1 MSLPVMLP
9 PMFPLMLPV
18 TPLQLMDFLGVAVFA
33 VSGVLAAGRKHLDWF
48 GVLVIAT
55 VTAIGGGTLRD
66 LLIDRNPVFWMAN
79 TGYLWA
85 IFAATLLTLL
95 VVRFREIPLRAL
107 LIADALGLALFTIS
121 GARIAE
127 MVGYGGIVVVILG
140 TMTGVAGGVFRDMLL
155 AEIPLLL
162 RDGEIYA
169 TAAIAGIV
177 VYLLLQAAG
186 FERLTAGYAGMAAIV
201 VIRFAAIFLSLR
213 MPALRLGDP
222 RKPD

>member
-1 MSLPVMLP
+1 MNLLI
-9 PMFPLMLPV
+9 
-18 TPLQLMDFLGVAVFA
+18 TPLHVMDFLGVAVFA

-66 LLIDRNPVFWMAN
+66 LLIDRHPVFWMAD
-79 TGYLWA
+79 TGYLWT
-85 IFAATLLTLL
+85 ILAATLLTLL

-107 LIADALGLALFTIS
+107 LVADALGLALFAIS

-127 MVGYGGIVVVILG
+127 SAGYGGIIAVILG

-169 TAAIAGIV
+169 TAAIAGII

-186 FERLTAGYAGMAAIV
+186 FDRLTAGYAGMAAIV
-201 VIRFAAIFLSLR
+201 AIRFTAIFFGLR
-213 MPALRLGDP
+213 MPALRLGEKKRDY
-222 RKPD
+222 

>member
-1 MSLPVMLP
+1 MDIPI
-9 PMFPLMLPV
+9 
-18 TPLQLMDFLGVAVFA
+18 TALQLMDYLGVAVFA

-66 LLIDRNPVFWMAN
+66 LLMDRNPVFWMAD
-79 TGYLWA
+79 TGYLWT
-85 IFAATLLTLL
+85 ILAATLLTLL
-95 VVRFREIPLRAL
+95 LVRFREIPLRAL
-107 LIADALGLALFTIS
+107 LAADALGLALFAIS

-127 MVGYGGIVVVILG
+127 AAGFGGIIAVILG

-162 RDGEIYA
+162 RNREIYA

-177 VYLLLQAAG
+177 LYLLLQAGG
-186 FERLTAGYAGMAAIV
+186 FERATAAYAGMAAIV
-201 VIRFAAIFLSLR
+201 LIRFAAIFLDLR
-213 MPALRLGDP
+213 VPALKLGDSE
-222 RKPD
+222 KGN

>member
-1 MSLPVMLP
+1 MSLQITPVQ
-9 PMFPLMLPV
+9 V
-18 TPLQLMDFLGVAVFA
+18 MDFFGVAVFA
-33 VSGVLAAGRKHLDWF
+33 ASGVLAAGRKHLDWF

-66 LLIDRNPVFWMAN
+66 ILIDRPVFWLLD

-85 IFAATLLTLL
+85 IFAATLTTLL

-107 LIADALGLALFTIS
+107 LVADALGLALFAIS

-127 MVGYGGIVVVILG
+127 SAGHGGIVVVILG

-169 TAAIAGIV
+169 TAALAGIV
-177 VYLLLQAAG
+177 VYLGLEAVGLERTTAAY
-186 FERLTAGYAGMAAIV
+186 FGMAVIV
-201 VIRFAAIFLSLR
+201 ILRFTGIFLGLR
-213 MPALRLGDP
+213 MPALRLGDAQK
-222 RKPD
+222 RD

>member
-1 MSLPVMLP
+1 MNLPITTLHVM
-9 PMFPLMLPV
+9 
-18 TPLQLMDFLGVAVFA
+18 DYLGVAVFA
-33 VSGVLAAGRKHLDWF
+33 ISGVLAAGRKHLDWF

-66 LLIDRNPVFWMAN
+66 LLIDRHPVFWMAD
-79 TGYLWA
+79 TGYLWT
-85 IFAATLLTLL
+85 ILAATLLTLL

-107 LIADALGLALFTIS
+107 LAADALGLALFAVS

-127 MVGYGGIVVVILG
+127 SAGYGGIVVVILG

-169 TAAIAGIV
+169 TAAIAGII
-177 VYLLLQAAG
+177 VYLLLQGAG
-186 FERLTAGYAGMAAIV
+186 FDRLTAGHAGMAAI
-201 VIRFAAIFLSLR
+201 FFSLR
-213 MPALRLGDP
+213 MPAFRLGDFK
-222 RKPD
+222 KPD

>member
-1 MSLPVMLP
+1 MN
-9 PMFPLMLPV
+9 PLI
-18 TPLQLMDFLGVAVFA
+18 TPLHIMDFLGVAVFA

-66 LLIDRNPVFWMAN
+66 LLIDRHPVFWMAD

-85 IFAATLLTLL
+85 ILAATLLTLL

-107 LIADALGLALFTIS
+107 LVADALGLALFAIS

-127 MVGYGGIVVVILG
+127 SAGYGGIVAVILG

-169 TAAIAGIV
+169 TAAIAGII

-186 FERLTAGYAGMAAIV
+186 FDRLTAGHAGMAAIV
-201 VIRFAAIFLSLR
+201 AIRFTAIFLGLR
-213 MPALRLGDP
+213 MPALRLGEGKKRD
-222 RKPD
+222 

>member
-1 MSLPVMLP
+1 MNLHI
-9 PMFPLMLPV
+9 

-33 VSGVLAAGRKHLDWF
+33 ISGVLAAGRKHLDWF

-66 LLIDRNPVFWMAN
+66 LLIGRTVFWLAD

-85 IFAATLLTLL
+85 IFAATLTALL
-95 VVRFREIPLRAL
+95 VIRFREIPLRAL
-107 LIADALGLALFTIS
+107 LVADALGLALFAIS

-127 MVGYGGIVVVILG
+127 SAGYGGIIAVILG

-169 TAAIAGIV
+169 TAAIIGIV
-177 VYLLLQAAG
+177 VYLVLQATG
-186 FERLTAGYAGMAAIV
+186 FDRLTAGYAGMATIV
-201 VIRFAAIFLSLR
+201 VIRFTAIFFALR
-213 MPALRLGDP
+213 VPALRLGDP
-222 RKPD
+222 GKKD

>member
-1 MSLPVMLP
+1 MDIPI
-9 PMFPLMLPV
+9 
-18 TPLQLMDFLGVAVFA
+18 TPLQLMDYLGVAVFA

-66 LLIDRNPVFWMAN
+66 LLMDRNPVFWMAD
-79 TGYLWA
+79 TGYLWT
-85 IFAATLLTLL
+85 ILAATLLTLL
-95 VVRFREIPLRAL
+95 LVRFREIPLRAL
-107 LIADALGLALFTIS
+107 LAADALGLALFAIS

-127 MVGYGGIVVVILG
+127 AAGFGGIIAVILG

-162 RDGEIYA
+162 RNREIYA

-177 VYLLLQAAG
+177 LYLLLQAGG
-186 FERLTAGYAGMAAIV
+186 FERATAAYAGMAAIV
-201 VIRFAAIFLSLR
+201 LIRFAAIFLDLR
-213 MPALRLGDP
+213 VPALKLGDSE
-222 RKPD
+222 KGN

>member
-1 MSLPVMLP
+1 MSLLI
-9 PMFPLMLPV
+9 
-18 TPLQLMDFLGVAVFA
+18 TPLHVMDYLGVAVFA

-55 VTAIGGGTLRD
+55 VTALGGGTLRD
-66 LLIDRNPVFWMAN
+66 LLIDRHPVFWMAD
-79 TGYLWA
+79 TGYLWT

-95 VVRFREIPLRAL
+95 IVRFRELPLRAL
-107 LIADALGLALFTIS
+107 LIADALGLALFAIS

-127 MVGYGGIVVVILG
+127 TAGYGGIVVVILG

-177 VYLLLQAAG
+177 VYLILQMTG
-186 FERLTAGYAGMAAIV
+186 FDRLTAGYAGMAAIV
-201 VIRFAAIFLSLR
+201 VIRFAAIFFSLR
-213 MPALRLGDP
+213 VPALRLGDSK
-222 RKPD
+222 KPD

>member
-1 MSLPVMLP
+1 MTLSI
-9 PMFPLMLPV
+9 
-18 TPLQLMDFLGVAVFA
+18 TPLQLMDYLGVAVFA

-66 LLIDRNPVFWMAN
+66 LLIDRPVFWLTG
-79 TGYLWA
+79 TGYLWV
-85 IFAATLLTLL
+85 ILVATLATML
-95 VVRFREIPLRAL
+95 VVRVRGIPLRAL
-107 LIADALGLALFTIS
+107 LIADALGLALFAIS

-127 MVGYGGIVVVILG
+127 AAGFGGIIAVILG

-162 RDGEIYA
+162 RNREIYA

-177 VYLLLQAAG
+177 LYLLLQAGG
-186 FERLTAGYAGMAAIV
+186 FERATAAYAGMAAIV
-201 VIRFAAIFLSLR
+201 VIRFAAIFLDLQ
-213 MPALRLGDP
+213 MPALKLGDSE
-222 RKPD
+222 KGK

>member
-1 MSLPVMLP
+1 MDLPI
-9 PMFPLMLPV
+9 
-18 TPLQLMDFLGVAVFA
+18 TALQLMDYLGVAVFA

-66 LLIDRNPVFWMAN
+66 LLMDRNPVFWMAD
-79 TGYLWA
+79 TGYLWT

-95 VVRFREIPLRAL
+95 LVRFREIPLRAL
-107 LIADALGLALFTIS
+107 LVADALGLALFAVS

-127 MVGYGGIVVVILG
+127 AAGFGGIIVVILG
-140 TMTGVAGGVFRDMLL
+140 TMTGVAGGVFRDILL

-162 RDGEIYA
+162 RNREIYA

-177 VYLLLQAAG
+177 LYLLLQAGG
-186 FERLTAGYAGMAAIV
+186 FERATAAYAGMAAIV
-201 VIRFAAIFLSLR
+201 LIRFATIFFDLR
-213 MPALRLGDP
+213 MPALKLGDSEK
-222 RKPD
+222 RD

>member
-1 MSLPVMLP
+1 MSLLI
-9 PMFPLMLPV
+9 
-18 TPLQLMDFLGVAVFA
+18 TPLHVMDYLGVAVFA
-33 VSGVLAAGRKHLDWF
+33 ASGVLAAGRKHLDWF

-66 LLIDRNPVFWMAN
+66 LLIDRHPVFWVAD
-79 TGYLWA
+79 TGYLWT

-95 VVRFREIPLRAL
+95 VVRFRELPLRAL
-107 LIADALGLALFTIS
+107 LVADALGLALFAIS

-127 MVGYGGIVVVILG
+127 TAGYGGIVAVILG

-162 RDGEIYA
+162 RDREIYA
-169 TAAIAGIV
+169 TAAIAGII
-177 VYLLLQAAG
+177 VYLLLQATG
-186 FERLTAGYAGMAAIV
+186 FDRLTAGYAGMAAIV
-201 VIRFAAIFLSLR
+201 VIRFAAIFFNLR

>member
-1 MSLPVMLP
+1 MN
-9 PMFPLMLPV
+9 FPI

-66 LLIDRNPVFWMAN
+66 LLLNRHPVFWMAD

-85 IFAATLLTLL
+85 IVAATLSALL
-95 VVRFREIPLRAL
+95 LVRFREIPLRAL
-107 LIADALGLALFTIS
+107 LMADALGLALFAIS

-127 MVGYGGIVVVILG
+127 SAGYGGIIAVILG

-169 TAAIAGIV
+169 TAAIGGIV
-177 VYLLLQAAG
+177 VYLVLQAAG
-186 FERLTAGYAGMAAIV
+186 MNRLTAGHFGMATIV
-201 VIRFAAIFLSLR
+201 AIRFAAILFNLR

-222 RKPD
+222 NKRG

>member
-1 MSLPVMLP
+1 MSLLI
-9 PMFPLMLPV
+9 
-18 TPLQLMDFLGVAVFA
+18 TPLHVMDYLGVAVFA

-55 VTAIGGGTLRD
+55 VTALGGGTLRD
-66 LLIDRNPVFWMAN
+66 LLIDRHPVFWMTD
-79 TGYLWA
+79 TGYLWT
-85 IFAATLLTLL
+85 ILAATLLTLL
-95 VVRFREIPLRAL
+95 IVRFRELPLRAL
-107 LIADALGLALFTIS
+107 LIADALGLALFAIS

-127 MVGYGGIVVVILG
+127 TAGYGGIVVVILG

-177 VYLLLQAAG
+177 VYLVLQMTG
-186 FERLTAGYAGMAAIV
+186 FDRLTAGHAGMAAIV
-201 VIRFAAIFLSLR
+201 VICFAAIFFSLR
-213 MPALRLGDP
+213 MPAFRLGES
-222 RKPD
+222 RKQD

>member
-1 MSLPVMLP
+1 MDLPL
-9 PMFPLMLPV
+9 MFPLTFPI
-18 TPLQLMDFLGVAVFA
+18 TPLQLMDFLGVSVFA

-66 LLIDRNPVFWMAN
+66 LLIDRNPVFWMAD

-95 VVRFREIPLRAL
+95 IVRFREVPLRAL
-107 LIADALGLALFTIS
+107 LVADALGLALFAIS

-127 MVGYGGIVVVILG
+127 AAGLGGIVVVILG
-140 TMTGVAGGVFRDMLL
+140 TITGVAGGVLRDMLL

-177 VYLLLQAAG
+177 VYLILQATG
-186 FERLTAGYAGMAAIV
+186 FDRLTAGHAGMAAIV
-201 VIRFAAIFLSLR
+201 VIRFAAIFFNLR
-213 MPALRLGDP
+213 MPALQLGDS
-222 RKPD
+222 KKQD

>member
-1 MSLPVMLP
+1 MNLPI
-9 PMFPLMLPV
+9 
-18 TPLQLMDFLGVAVFA
+18 TPLQLMDYLGVAVFA

-66 LLIDRNPVFWMAN
+66 LLIDRNPVFWMAD
-79 TGYLWA
+79 TGYLWT

-95 VVRFREIPLRAL
+95 VVRFRDIPLRAL
-107 LIADALGLALFTIS
+107 LAADALGLALFAIS

-127 MVGYGGIVVVILG
+127 AAGFGGIVVVILG

-177 VYLLLQAAG
+177 VYLLLQFAG
-186 FERLTAGYAGMAAIV
+186 TERLTAGYAGMSAVV
-201 VIRFAAIFLSLR
+201 VIRFAAIFFNLR
-213 MPALRLGDP
+213 MPALRLGDFQ
-222 RKPD
+222 KPD